1 MGERIAQGGADADP
15 LRENGGM
22 RTIDLNADLGE
33 GFGGYVAADDAALFA
48 LVTSANIACGFHA
61 GDPSVMLT
69 ACRRAAK
76 RGVRIGAHPSYP
88 DLRGFGRRAF
98 DIDPDELFADVL
110 YQLSA
115 LDGMAKA
122 VGTRVSYVK
131 PHGAL
136 YNRVA
141 VDPEQAAAVA
151 RAVAAF
157 DEALPILGIPGSEIA
172 RQADAA
178 GLGFRVEAF
187 ADRAYNSDG
196 TLVPRG
202 VAGAMLSD
210 VTLIA
215 ERAVQIA
222 RGEAI
227 GAIDGGTLVLTPDS
241 LCVHG
246 DTPGAVEIARAV
258 RTALESAGVRL
269 RGFA

>member
-1 MGERIAQGGADADP
+1 
-15 LRENGGM
+15 M

-69 ACRRAAK
+69 ACRLAAK

-88 DLRGFGRRAF
+88 DLRGFGRRVF
-98 DIDPDELFADVL
+98 DIDPDDLFADVL
-110 YQLSA
+110 YQLAA

-122 VGTRVSYVK
+122 AGTRVSYVK

-141 VDPEQAAAVA
+141 VDAEQAGAVVRAIVSYDA
-151 RAVAAF
+151 R
-157 DEALPILGIPGSEIA
+157 LPLLGIPGSEIG
-172 RQADAA
+172 RQAKLA
-178 GLGFRVEAF
+178 GLEFRSEAF
-187 ADRAYNSDG
+187 ADRAYNGDG

-202 VAGAMLSD
+202 AEGAILSD
-210 VTLIA
+210 PQLIA

-227 GAIDGGTLVLTPDS
+227 SSMEGTDLLLTPDS

-246 DTPGAVEIARAV
+246 DTPGAVEITRAV
-258 RTALESAGVRL
+258 RTALEKAGVRI

>member
-1 MGERIAQGGADADP
+1 
-15 LRENGGM
+15 M

-48 LVTSANIACGFHA
+48 IVTSANIACGFHA
-61 GDPSVMLT
+61 GDPTVMLT

-88 DLRGFGRRAF
+88 DLRGFGRRVI

-115 LDGMAKA
+115 LDGMARA
-122 VGTRVSYVK
+122 AGTRVSYVK

-141 VDPEQAAAVA
+141 VDPEQAEAVA

-157 DEALPILGIPGSEIA
+157 DAGLPLLGIPGSEIE
-172 RQADAA
+172 RQADAV
-178 GLGFRVEAF
+178 GLRFRKEAF

-196 TLVPRG
+196 TLVPRSL
-202 VAGAMLSD
+202 AGSVLSD
-210 VTLIA
+210 PELIA
-215 ERAVQIA
+215 DRAVQIA
-222 RGEAI
+222 RGDAI
-227 GAIDGGTLVLTPDS
+227 STIDGGSLTLAPDS
-241 LCVHG
+241 ICVHG

-258 RTALESAGVRL
+258 RTALEFAGVRL
-269 RGFA
+269 QGFA